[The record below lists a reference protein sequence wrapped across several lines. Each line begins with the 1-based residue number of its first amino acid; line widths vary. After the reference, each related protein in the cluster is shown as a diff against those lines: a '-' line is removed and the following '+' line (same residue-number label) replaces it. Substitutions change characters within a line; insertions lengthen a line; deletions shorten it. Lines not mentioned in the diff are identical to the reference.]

1 MADAPPV
8 RSCFSARSPWP
19 PAPERGSET
28 ATTSSSAP
36 RFTLRQA
43 VERAF
48 QNNPAVLTARQEIR
62 RTKGV
67 QIQVRAEAI
76 PHLDASGMFNH
87 IAPSLRAGSESAFTL
102 SDNSY
107 NVSLT
112 GSQLIYNGSVIPAI
126 KGAAAATD
134 ASLYALRNTIDQ
146 VIATVRQQFYLVI
159 LNRAL
164 IGVQE
169 ESVNLLEAQLKDQ
182 QNRFE
187 AGTVPR
193 FNVLQAE
200 VALANQQPALITAR
214 NNYRIAQLQLARTI
228 GLDFNPKPRRPG
240 AARMRRRTGV
250 YAARDATDDR
260 DRVGQRAPAFPEA
273 AAREYSRAG
282 ASGCV
287 PPMPVSS
294 RT

>member
-1 MADAPPV
+1 MSLEPAGAV
-8 RSCFSARSPWP
+8 ILSAIQRIECFCRTRILLWPMRHQCAVFLGALALASSAG
-19 PAPERGSET
+19 AGSET

-43 VERAF
+43 IERAF
-48 QNNPAVLTARQEIR
+48 QHNPAVLTARQEIR

-67 QIQVRAEAI
+67 QIQVRAQAI
-76 PHLDASGMFNH
+76 PHFDASGMFNH
-87 IAPSLRAGSESAFTL
+87 LDPNLRIGSSSAFTV

-112 GSQLIYNGSVIPAI
+112 GSQLLYNGSVIPAI

-134 ASLYALRNTIDQ
+134 ASLYSLRNTIDQ
-146 VIATVRQQFYLVI
+146 VIATVRQQFYQVI
-159 LNRAL
+159 LNKAL

-169 ESVNLLEAQLKDQ
+169 ESVRLLEAQLKDQ

-214 NNYRIAQLQLARTI
+214 NNYRIAQL
-228 GLDFNPKPRRPG
+228 
-240 AARMRRRTGV
+240 AARQNHRASISIRNAATRRRWN
-250 YAARDATDDR
+250 
-260 DRVGQRAPAFPEA
+260 
-273 AAREYSRAG
+273 
-282 ASGCV
+282 ASAN
-287 PPMPVSS
+287 
-294 RT
+294 